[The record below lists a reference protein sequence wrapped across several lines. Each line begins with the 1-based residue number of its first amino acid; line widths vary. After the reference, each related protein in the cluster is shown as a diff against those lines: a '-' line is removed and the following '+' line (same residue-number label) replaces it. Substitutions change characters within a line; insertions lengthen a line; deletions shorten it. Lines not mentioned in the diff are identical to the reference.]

1 MISRDVGHPDSIRSV
16 SLGPHSK
23 MQPKC
28 DQRLS
33 KHSVAVTLSFPSDA
47 RQNLSRCFV
56 PAVLIQFCPQGNEK
70 MFHDLSCWTETKTN
84 IWTAAATKWTKGK
97 LLVVCLKWQEVDF
110 MTTNIQHVC

>member
-1 MISRDVGHPDSIRSV
+1 MISRDVGHPDSVRSV

-28 DQRLS
+28 DQRSS
-33 KHSVAVTLSFPSDA
+33 KHSVAVTFSFPSDA

-56 PAVLIQFCPQGNEK
+56 PAVLIQFCLQGNQK
-70 MFHDLSCWTETKTN
+70 MFHDLSCWTETTTN

-97 LLVVCLKWQEVDF
+97 LLVVFLKWQEVDF
-110 MTTNIQHVC
+110 MTTNIQHVY